1 MHSRLDY
8 CNNLFAGLPA
18 NQLTR
23 LQSVLRPAARLVFRL
38 PGRAIVTEAIRDCAA
53 LANCHTASDLRVVL
67 AGIQVSLRSGTRL
80 SGSAL
85 CVIVWRCCS
94 FVAACPAPASAL
106 KRCQVRLTLFLLLY
120 SCIQEYSNNPTLS
133 AIFVSGLLQNTSQGL
148 FCIVRIVAIGA
159 FVTILVNYG
168 VCKLAVLLL
177 CCSSSSYYYCYYYY
191 YFEVEL
197 VICTTG
203 AYVWK
208 RWMCSTTG
216 PQSLITTG
224 LR

>member
-1 MHSRLDY
+1 MEAHLSNVDLRLSASSDAPHSRCCIHLVGAVMHSRLDY

-85 CVIVWRCCS
+85 CVIV
-94 FVAACPAPASAL
+94 
-106 KRCQVRLTLFLLLY
+106 
-120 SCIQEYSNNPTLS
+120 
-133 AIFVSGLLQNTSQGL
+133 
-148 FCIVRIVAIGA
+148 
-159 FVTILVNYG
+159 
-168 VCKLAVLLL
+168 
-177 CCSSSSYYYCYYYY
+177 
-191 YFEVEL
+191 
-197 VICTTG
+197 
-203 AYVWK
+203 
-208 RWMCSTTG
+208 
-216 PQSLITTG
+216 
-224 LR
+224 